1 MGAYD
6 ITHGKTFNSAF
17 AKINCVPERPD
28 LANFGN
34 GEGLNIKGLNEINMP
49 QSRGVMA
56 YRKDTTV
63 AETKEFDTQTLAM
76 DIPNEAFDV
85 RVATGHRGVC
95 PALAER
101 CGAA

>member
-1 MGAYD
+1 MFAD
-6 ITHGKTFNSAF
+6 INR
-17 AKINCVPERPD
+17 VPERPINVP
-28 LANFGN
+28 NFGN
-34 GEGLNIKGLNEINMP
+34 SEGLNIKGLNEINRP

-63 AETKEFDTQTLAM
+63 AETKEFDTQTPAM
-76 DIPNEAFDV
+76 DIPNEAFNGYL
-85 RVATGHRGVC
+85 ATGHRGFC